1 MGAVLPLTKRYS
13 CAILV
18 DEDAREPEPHLCC
31 PWGFT
36 RTPGA
41 LFFEMMLKDRR
52 PVESKKNDTSAK
64 LTISWFYI
72 FFNTFF
78 DNYTLFCQ
86 LHLAKT
92 KQMFYNL
99 KQGCHFYT
107 VFFVFVLDSSF
118 HGRNLQRWAGGFFFT
133 VFSA

>member
-1 MGAVLPLTKRYS
+1 
-13 CAILV
+13 
-18 DEDAREPEPHLCC
+18 
-31 PWGFT
+31 
-36 RTPGA
+36 
-41 LFFEMMLKDRR
+41 MLKDRR
-52 PVESKKNDTSAK
+52 PVESKKNVTSTEI
-64 LTISWFYI
+64 TIAWFYI

-99 KQGCHFYT
+99 KQGCHLLV
-107 VFFVFVLDSSF
+107 VFCFCFGFILSWEKPPAVS
-118 HGRNLQRWAGGFFFT
+118 AGGFFFN

>member
-1 MGAVLPLTKRYS
+1 
-13 CAILV
+13 
-18 DEDAREPEPHLCC
+18 
-31 PWGFT
+31 
-36 RTPGA
+36 
-41 LFFEMMLKDRR
+41 MLKDRR
-52 PVESKKNDTSAK
+52 KQEECFTSTDI
-64 LTISWFYI
+64 TISWFYI

-107 VFFVFVLDSSF
+107 VFLCFCFGFILSRKKPPAVS
-118 HGRNLQRWAGGFFFT
+118 AGGFFFT
-133 VFSA
+133 FFRRESGLCLLGLALGLRFYTIS